1 MNISHIIH
9 ILESGDKKA
18 DKREEK
24 TKAILNTRSWDKMCV
39 FLKPNVRLHGA
50 IFMRDLSDWLNEHT
64 PLLFLPILF

>member
-24 TKAILNTRSWDKMCV
+24 NKGNMKHKVMGQ
-39 FLKPNVRLHGA
+39 NVR
-50 IFMRDLSDWLNEHT
+50 IFKT
-64 PLLFLPILF
+64 KC